1 MTSELV
7 ACPDCEGDSIEPA
20 EVGGIKEGGC
30 PTCSGTGLVDA
41 EEVEKGR
48 SSNT

>member
-1 MTSELV
+1 MTPKLV
-7 ACPDCEGDSIEPA
+7 PCPNCEGDSIEPA

-30 PTCSGTGLVDA
+30 STCSGTGLVDA

-48 SSNT
+48 SNT